1 MNTNIFNVVITNTQI
16 LGFCDYLNMRLVS
29 KEFLNFMKSVK
40 FTNSLNSVNFNIT
53 YLDYVVFKQK
63 SLVDITD
70 LRIAER
76 YIQIFGF
83 RDISSY
89 KTLYGI
95 YHTHEMLILYL
106 RYGLHDKL
114 QDDIGLIKH
123 VMHNYHNAVT
133 YILENRI
140 IVIDNEL
147 VSKLIASDCVSTI
160 LCNSKL
166 CSKIVK
172 YLDREQIQ
180 AAIKYINTSIHK
192 SYMLGSYDVFISA
205 LQ

>member
-1 MNTNIFNVVITNTQI
+1 MNADIFNIVITNTQI
-16 LGFCDYLNMRLVS
+16 LDFYDYLNMRLVS

-40 FTNSLNSVNFNIT
+40 FINSVSSVNFNIT
-53 YLDYVVFKQK
+53 YLDYVVSKQDN
-63 SLVDITD
+63 LVNITD

-89 KTLYGI
+89 KTLHGI

-123 VMHNYHNAVT
+123 VMYNYHNAVT

-147 VSKLIASDCVSTI
+147 VNKLIVFDCVFTI

-166 CSKIVK
+166 FSKIVK

-180 AAIKYINTSIHK
+180 AAIKYVNTSIHK
-192 SYMLGSYDVFISA
+192 SYMIDSYDIFISA